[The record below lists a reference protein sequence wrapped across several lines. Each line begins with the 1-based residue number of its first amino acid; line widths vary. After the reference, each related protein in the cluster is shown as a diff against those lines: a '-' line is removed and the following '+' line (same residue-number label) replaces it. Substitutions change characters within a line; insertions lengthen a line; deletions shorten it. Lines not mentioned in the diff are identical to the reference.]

1 MKIMEDKDGNL
12 QETDNFIV
20 MLTRCS
26 VQVSIINFNHHN

>member
-20 MLTRCS
+20 MLTRCL